1 MTWYRTTDREER
13 AKLVEELST
22 LFDVALEETDDPAGE
37 RLAVRFIRVNHK
49 LPDGTDFERGHGEET
64 DIDPLHPH
72 FQHAFDLL
80 FATFQIISTTYDEPG
95 KLTEKPEYLSELRE
109 LVMSAFDENGED
121 PELAD
126 WFVGL
131 FLAITF
137 ERNNNAVIAFMPIAT
152 GELVAARAPVLAAK
166 FEEFLGSIE

>member
-1 MTWYRTTDREER
+1 MTWYMTKDKEER

-22 LFDVALEETDDPAGE
+22 LFDVALEETDDPSGH
-37 RLAVRFIRVNHK
+37 RLAVRFIRVHHD
-49 LPDGTDFERGHGEET
+49 LPDGTSLERGHGEET

-72 FQHAFDLL
+72 FQQAFDLL
-80 FATFQIISTTYDEPG
+80 FATFQIISATYDEPG

-109 LVMSAFDENGED
+109 LLMSAFDENGED
-121 PELAD
+121 PDLAD

-137 ERNNNAVIAFMPIAT
+137 ERNNPAVIAFMPITT
-152 GELVAARAPVLAAK
+152 GELVAARAPVLAQK